1 MSRVLDVVRM
11 HLLVKLTFVTLP
23 LIILGGAF
31 ALSLAVFAVIPSD
44 GVKIA
49 GSGQAPLWYF
59 LSVGVMAQ
67 ARTFPFS
74 QAMSITRRDF
84 FLGTMLTGLLSS
96 GVLAAVFVVL
106 GLIENATNGWGMN
119 GRMYFLDDFGGGN
132 AAVAF
137 VSYLVVA
144 MLAFTAGLM
153 FATIYK
159 RFKVLGLW
167 AAIAGLLVALLVAIF
182 AITKTQSWPSVGDF
196 LTNAGPLTLAAIG
209 AVVVALVGF
218 ADYLILRRTQP

>member
-1 MSRVLDVVRM
+1 MTRILDVVRM
-11 HLLVKLTFVTLP
+11 HLLVRLTFVTLP

-31 ALSLAVFAVIPSD
+31 ALTLAVFALIPSD
-44 GVKIA
+44 GVKVA
-49 GSGQAPLWYF
+49 GAGQAPLWYF

-67 ARTFPFS
+67 TRTFPFS

-96 GVLAAVFVVL
+96 GVLAAVFVIL

-132 AAVAF
+132 VLVAF
-137 VSYLVVA
+137 LAYLVIA
-144 MLAFTAGLM
+144 MLAFTTGLT

-167 AAIAGLLVALLVAIF
+167 AAIGGVLVALLAAVF
-182 AITKTQSWPSVGDF
+182 VITRTESWPAVGEF
-196 LTNAGPLTLAAIG
+196 LGGAGPLALSAIG
-209 AVVVALVGF
+209 AAVVGIVGV